1 MDATT
6 MGRVRGDGRM
16 GLGSAVAY
24 LGAGAFVIAAGWY
37 ILAVK
42 GVTVVSE
49 PEFSAG
55 LSEEEKL
62 RIFFRWV
69 VSTLP
74 QERLYTS
81 IAIVGFLCL
90 AATVI
95 PVRNSI
101 LRGSSAAL
109 VGAFAVSTGSTLWI
123 VGNVVQLG
131 AHRAVGVMVTHPAV
145 SLSNASDL
153 LFAADLTDDAF
164 EVTAFAVI
172 GVGMLA
178 LAASFFG
185 SSTNRYWTGSTIA
198 IGIVMPVTSIAYL
211 ADQGDLTDLL
221 LVLGGVV
228 LLPAWL
234 IATGRLLTRGLMPD
248 GRSVPASSS
257 ASSSAERRAVRGRV
271 PE

>member
-1 MDATT
+1 MDVTT
-6 MGRVRGDGRM
+6 VGRVRDDMRIGV
-16 GLGSAVAY
+16 GSAVAY
-24 LGAGAFVIAAGWY
+24 IGAVAFVVAASWY

-42 GVTVVSE
+42 SVTVASE

-55 LSEEEKL
+55 LSQEEKL

-81 IAIVGFLCL
+81 IAIVGFFCL
-90 AATVI
+90 GATVI
-95 PVRNSI
+95 SVRSSI
-101 LRGSSAAL
+101 SRGSSAAL

-131 AHRAVGVMVTHPAV
+131 AHRAVGVMVTHPAG

-153 LFAADLTDDAF
+153 MFTADLIDDAF

-172 GVGMLA
+172 GVGMLV
-178 LAASFFG
+178 LAAESFV
-185 SSTNRYWTGSTIA
+185 SSTNRFWMGSTIA
-198 IGIVMPVTSIAYL
+198 IGVFMPVTSIAYL
-211 ADQGDLTDLL
+211 ADRGDLTDLL

-234 IATGRLLTRGLMPD
+234 IATGRLLHRRVMVD

-271 PE
+271 E

>member
-6 MGRVRGDGRM
+6 MGRVRDDVRIGV
-16 GLGSAVAY
+16 GSAVAY
-24 LGAGAFVIAAGWY
+24 IGAVAFVIAASWY

-42 GVTVVSE
+42 SVTVASE

-81 IAIVGFLCL
+81 IAILGFLCL

-95 PVRNSI
+95 PVRSSI
-101 LRGSSAAL
+101 SRGSSAAL
-109 VGAFAVSTGSTLWI
+109 VGAFAVSTGATLWI

-131 AHRAVGVMVTHPAV
+131 AHRAVGVMVTHPAG

-153 LFAADLTDDAF
+153 FFTADLIDDAF

-178 LAASFFG
+178 LAAASFV
-185 SSTNRYWTGSTIA
+185 SSTNRFWMGSTIA
-198 IGIVMPVTSIAYL
+198 IGIVMPVTSITYL

-234 IATGRLLTRGLMPD
+234 IATGRLLTRRLKLY

-257 ASSSAERRAVRGRV
+257 VSSSAERRAVGGRV
-271 PE
+271 E

>member
-6 MGRVRGDGRM
+6 MGRVRGDLRI
-16 GLGSAVAY
+16 GLGSAVAHI
-24 LGAGAFVIAAGWY
+24 GAAAFVIAAGWY
-37 ILAVK
+37 ILAIK
-42 GVTVVSE
+42 GVTVAGA

-55 LSEEEKL
+55 LSEQVKL

-90 AATVI
+90 AATAI
-95 PVRNSI
+95 SFRNSVS
-101 LRGSSAAL
+101 LGSSAAL
-109 VGAFAVSTGSTLWI
+109 VGAFAVSAGSTLWI

-131 AHRAVGVMVTHPAV
+131 AHRAVGVMVTHPAG

-153 LFAADLTDDAF
+153 LFTADLIDDAF

-178 LAASFFG
+178 LAASAFG
-185 SSTNRYWTGSTIA
+185 SSTNRFWMGSMIA
-198 IGIVMPVTSIAYL
+198 TGIVMLVTSIAYL

-221 LVLGGVV
+221 LLLGGVV
-228 LLPAWL
+228 LLPVWL
-234 IATGRLLTRGLMPD
+234 VATGRLLAGRLMQD
-248 GRSVPASSS
+248 GRSVPEF
-257 ASSSAERRAVRGRV
+257 ERRLER
-271 PE
+271 